1 MLTCLTHGDSIEER
15 GGWRIECRGKSQL
28 GKICRIFFV
37 GAKDV
42 LVVFQGVLG
51 CYRVFWGCSQGVGG
65 VPGFSGGVPGVL
77 GGCSRVFWGC
87 PWGVGGCSG
96 LIQSNAW
103 QKDREAAV

>member
-1 MLTCLTHGDSIEER
+1 MLTCLTHGDSIEGR

-51 CYRVFWGCSQGVGG
+51 CSQGVGG

-77 GGCSRVFWGC
+77 GGVQG
-87 PWGVGGCSG
+87 
-96 LIQSNAW
+96 
-103 QKDREAAV
+103 